1 MHPTLVVTNEVEKSF
16 WKVRTSRMAI
26 KRGNAKDSFEEQE
39 TFDVVWYQQQIRTLQ
54 GTIDMLQGELEGM
67 RQQQRAIYIKDLES
81 RLYEMQR
88 ELMTAHRRNK
98 KLTGTLQEAKEKLQ
112 ILKEKVEQLSAPPNN
127 YGVFLGGNE
136 DGSIDIDVSG
146 RKWRVNLDPGLKAED
161 LSVGQEVIVNSG
173 MNVVGIKPPER
184 HGEVV
189 KIKERVAD
197 ELAIISL
204 RTDEERVVRVA
215 ASLKDESLKTG
226 DNVLLNHTTSML
238 MEKLPKREVEDLLLE
253 EVPDIGYADIG
264 GLDTQIE
271 AIRDAIEMPYLYP
284 KEYEE
289 FNLSPPKGVLL
300 YGPPGC
306 GKTLIARAVASGIA
320 ERVRKQT
327 GRAEVRGYFIN
338 IKGPEL
344 LNKYVGETERKI
356 REIFQKARD
365 KSREGFPVIIFFDEM
380 DSLFRSRGMGISS
393 DMESTLVPQFLA
405 EIDGVE
411 NLRDVI
417 VIGASNRQ
425 DLLDPA
431 VLRPGRLDIKIKIDR
446 PNMEGAKDI
455 FAIYLTPDLPFAE
468 ETCQQFNGDTEAIS
482 KHFINEAANTM
493 YAMTDENRF
502 IEVTYARGER
512 ETLFFKDFV
521 SGAMIENIVSRAK
534 KAAIKRFIGSDGSE
548 KGMCLDD
555 LKAAIREEYQE
566 NEDLPNTT
574 NPDDWA
580 KISGRKGEKI
590 VNIRA
595 LINEPTQEKKQ
606 NVRVTRGGTFL

>member
-1 MHPTLVVTNEVEKSF
+1 
-16 WKVRTSRMAI
+16 MAI
-26 KRGNAKDSFEEQE
+26 KRGNSKDPFEEQE

-81 RLYEMQR
+81 RLYEIQR

-127 YGVFLGGNE
+127 YGVFLGANE

-173 MNVVGIKPPER
+173 MNVVGIKAPER

-189 KIKERVAD
+189 KIKERIAD

-215 ASLKDESLKTG
+215 ASLKDEALKTG

-365 KSREGFPVIIFFDEM
+365 KSKEGFPVIIFFDEM

-446 PNMEGAKDI
+446 PSMEGAKDI
-455 FAIYLTPDLPFAE
+455 FAIYLTPDLPFSE
-468 ETCQQFNGDTEAIS
+468 ETCQRFNGDTEAIS
-482 KHFINEAANTM
+482 KHFINEAASTM

-534 KAAIKRFIGSDGSE
+534 KAAIKRFIGSDGAE

-606 NVRVTRGGTFL
+606 SVRVTRGGTFL

>member
-1 MHPTLVVTNEVEKSF
+1 
-16 WKVRTSRMAI
+16 MAI
-26 KRGNAKDSFEEQE
+26 KRGNAKELFEEQE

-127 YGVFLGGNE
+127 YGVFLGANE
-136 DGSIDIDVSG
+136 DATIDIDVSG

-173 MNVVGIKPPER
+173 MNVVGIKASER
-184 HGEVV
+184 HGDVV
-189 KIKERVAD
+189 KIKERIED
-197 ELAIISL
+197 ELAIVSL
-204 RTDEERVVRVA
+204 RTDEERVVRIA

-284 KEYEE
+284 KEYAE

-327 GRAEVRGYFIN
+327 GQAEIRGYFIN

-356 REIFQKARD
+356 REVFQKARD
-365 KSREGFPVIIFFDEM
+365 KSKEGFPVIIFFDEM

-446 PNMEGAKDI
+446 PNLEGAKDI
-455 FAIYLTPDLPFAE
+455 FGIYLTPDLPFAE
-468 ETCQQFNGDTEAIS
+468 EIYQQFDGDTDAIA
-482 KHFINEAANTM
+482 KHFINEAATDM
-493 YAMTDENRF
+493 YATTDDNRF

-534 KAAIKRFIGSDGSE
+534 KTAIKRFIGSDGST
-548 KGMCLDD
+548 KGIRLED

-595 LINEPTQEKKQ
+595 LTNEPTQEKRQ

>member
-1 MHPTLVVTNEVEKSF
+1 
-16 WKVRTSRMAI
+16 MAI
-26 KRGNAKDSFEEQE
+26 KRGNSTDSFEEQQNC
-39 TFDVVWYQQQIRTLQ
+39 DAVWYQQQIRTLQ
-54 GTIDMLQGELEGM
+54 GTIDMLEGELESM
-67 RQQQRAIYIKDLES
+67 RQQQRAVYVKDLET

-98 KLTGTLQEAKEKLQ
+98 KLTSTLQEAKEKLE
-112 ILKEKVEQLSAPPNN
+112 ILKEKVAQLSAPPNN
-127 YGVFLGGNE
+127 YGVFLASNE
-136 DGSIDIDVSG
+136 DGTVDIDISG
-146 RKWRVNLDPGLKAED
+146 RKWRVNLDPALKDKD
-161 LSVGQEVIVNSG
+161 LAVGQEVIVNSG
-173 MNVVGIKPPER
+173 MNVVDIKTAEK
-184 HGEVV
+184 HGDVV
-189 KIKERVAD
+189 KIKERIAD
-197 ELAIISL
+197 ERAIVSL
-204 RTDEERVVRVA
+204 RTDEERVVRI
-215 ASLKDESLKTG
+215 SESLKEETLKAG
-226 DNVLLNHTTSML
+226 DHVLLNHMTSML

-253 EVPDIGYADIG
+253 EVPNIGYADIG

-271 AIRDAIEMPYLYP
+271 AIRDAIELPYLYP
-284 KEYEE
+284 NEYKE

-306 GKTLIARAVASGIA
+306 GKTLIARAVANSIA
-320 ERVRKQT
+320 ERVRKET
-327 GRAEVRGYFIN
+327 GRDDVRGYFIN

-356 REIFQKARD
+356 REVFQKARD
-365 KSREGFPVIIFFDEM
+365 KSSEGFPVIIFFDEM

-405 EIDGVE
+405 EIDGIE

-431 VLRPGRLDIKIKIDR
+431 VLRPGRLDVKIKIDR
-446 PNMEGAKDI
+446 PNLEGSKDI
-455 FAIYLTPDLPFAE
+455 FAIYLTPGLPFSE
-468 ETCQQFNGDTEAIS
+468 NVRQKFDGDTQAIA
-482 KHFINEAANTM
+482 KHFIEEAANEM
-493 YAMTDENRF
+493 YATTDENRF

-534 KAAIKRFIGSDGSE
+534 KAAIKRFIASDRID
-548 KGMCLDD
+548 KGMRLEDI
-555 LKAAIREEYQE
+555 KAAIREEYHE

-595 LINEPTQEKKQ
+595 LINEPIEEKTQ

>member
-1 MHPTLVVTNEVEKSF
+1 
-16 WKVRTSRMAI
+16 MAI
-26 KRGNAKDSFEEQE
+26 KRGNSKDSFEEQE
-39 TFDVVWYQQQIRTLQ
+39 TFDVVWYQQQMRTLQ
-54 GTIDMLQGELEGM
+54 GTIDMLQGELESM
-67 RQQQRAIYIKDLES
+67 RQQQRAVYVKDLES

-112 ILKEKVEQLSAPPNN
+112 ILKEKVDQLSAPPNN
-127 YGVFLGGNE
+127 YGVFLGTNE
-136 DGSIDIDVSG
+136 DGTVDVDISG
-146 RKWRVNLDPGLKAED
+146 RKWRVNLDPGLKEYD
-161 LSVGQEVIVNSG
+161 LSIGQEVIVNSG
-173 MNVVGIKPPER
+173 MNVVGIKAAER
-184 HGEVV
+184 HGDVV
-189 KIKERVAD
+189 KIKERIED
-197 ELAIISL
+197 DLAVISL

-320 ERVRKQT
+320 ERVRRQT
-327 GRAEVRGYFIN
+327 GRKEVRGYFIN

-446 PNMEGAKDI
+446 PNLDGARDI
-455 FAIYLTPDLPFAE
+455 FGIYLTPDLPFAE
-468 ETCQQFNGDTEAIS
+468 KVYQQFDGDTEAIS
-482 KHFINEAANTM
+482 QHFIDEAANEM
-493 YAMTDENRF
+493 YATTEENRF

-534 KAAIKRFIGSDGSE
+534 KTAIKRFIASDGVD
-548 KGMCLDD
+548 KGMQLDD
-555 LKAAIREEYQE
+555 LKAAIREEYHE

-595 LINEPTQEKKQ
+595 LINEPAQEKKQ

>member
-1 MHPTLVVTNEVEKSF
+1 
-16 WKVRTSRMAI
+16 MAI
-26 KRGNAKDSFEEQE
+26 KRGNSKDSFEAQE
-39 TFDVVWYQQQIRTLQ
+39 TFDVVWYERQIRTLQ
-54 GTIDMLQGELEGM
+54 GTIDMLQGELENM
-67 RQQQRAIYIKDLES
+67 QQQQRAVYVKDLES

-112 ILKEKVEQLSAPPNN
+112 ILKEKVAQLSAPPNN
-127 YGVFLGGNE
+127 YGVFLTANE
-136 DGSIDIDVSG
+136 DGTVDIDISG
-146 RKWRVNLDPGLKAED
+146 RKWRVNLDPAIKAQD
-161 LSVGQEVIVNSG
+161 LSVGQEVVVNSG
-173 MNVVGIKPPER
+173 MNVVGVKAAER
-184 HGEVV
+184 HGDVV
-189 KIKERVAD
+189 KIKERIED
-197 ELAIISL
+197 ELAVVSL
-204 RTDEERVVRVA
+204 RTDEERVVRIA
-215 ASLKDESLKTG
+215 ASLKEESLKTG

-238 MEKLPKREVEDLLLE
+238 MEKLPKREIEDLLLE

-284 KEYEE
+284 KEYKE

-306 GKTLIARAVASGIA
+306 GKTLIARAVANGIA

-327 GRAEVRGYFIN
+327 GRDEVRGYFIN

-365 KSREGFPVIIFFDEM
+365 KSKEGFPVIIFFDEM

-446 PNMEGAKDI
+446 PNMDGAKDI
-455 FAIYLTPDLPFAE
+455 FAIYLTPDLPFSKNLH
-468 ETCQQFNGDTEAIS
+468 QQFDGDTNAIAER
-482 KHFINEAANTM
+482 FINEAVNEM
-493 YAMTDENRF
+493 YATTDENRF

-534 KAAIKRFIGSDGSE
+534 KTAIKRFIGSDGTD
-548 KGMCLDD
+548 KGMRLED
-555 LKAAIREEYQE
+555 LTEAIREEYHE

-580 KISGRKGEKI
+580 KISGRKGDKI

-595 LINEPTQEKKQ
+595 LINEPVQENKQ
-606 NVRVTRGGTFL
+606 SVRVTRGGTFL

>member
-1 MHPTLVVTNEVEKSF
+1 
-16 WKVRTSRMAI
+16 MAI
-26 KRGNAKDSFEEQE
+26 KRGNSEDVFEEQK
-39 TFDVVWYQQQIRTLQ
+39 TLDVVWYQQQMRALQ
-54 GTIDMLQGELEGM
+54 GTIDMLEGELESM
-67 RQQQRAIYIKDLES
+67 RQQQRVVHVKELETQ
-81 RLYEMQR
+81 LYETQR
-88 ELMTAHRRNK
+88 ELMAAERRNK
-98 KLTGTLQEAKEKLQ
+98 RLTSTLQEAKEKLQ
-112 ILKEKVEQLSAPPNN
+112 ILKEKVAQLSAPPNN
-127 YGVFLGGNE
+127 YGVFLGANG
-136 DGSIDIDVSG
+136 DGTVDIDISG
-146 RKWRVNLDPGLKAED
+146 RKWRVNIDPALKGQTLA
-161 LSVGQEVIVNSG
+161 VGQEVIVNSG
-173 MNVVGIKPPER
+173 MNVVAIKGAER
-184 HGEVV
+184 HGDVV
-189 KIKERVAD
+189 KIKERIED
-197 ELAIISL
+197 ELAIVSL
-204 RTDEERVVRVA
+204 RTDEERVVRIA
-215 ASLKDESLKTG
+215 ESLKEEPLKTG

-253 EVPDIGYADIG
+253 EVPDIGYTDIG

-271 AIRDAIEMPYLYP
+271 AIRDAIELPYLYP

-306 GKTLIARAVASGIA
+306 GKTLIARAVASSIA
-320 ERVRKQT
+320 ERVRRES
-327 GRAEVRGYFIN
+327 GNDEVRGYFIN

-356 REIFQKARD
+356 REVFQKARD

-393 DMESTLVPQFLA
+393 DMESTLVPQFLS

-446 PNMEGAKDI
+446 PNQKGAKDI
-455 FAIYLTPDLPFAE
+455 FAIYLTPELPFAE
-468 ETCQQFNGDTEAIS
+468 KERQQFAGDTQAIAD
-482 KHFINEAANTM
+482 HFIHEAVCEM
-493 YAMTDENRF
+493 YAPTDENRF

-534 KAAIKRFIGSDGSE
+534 KSSDQT
-548 KGMCLDD
+548 L
-555 LKAAIREEYQE
+555 YQLRR
-566 NEDLPNTT
+566 N
-574 NPDDWA
+574 
-580 KISGRKGEKI
+580 R
-590 VNIRA
+590 
-595 LINEPTQEKKQ
+595 
-606 NVRVTRGGTFL
+606 

>member
-1 MHPTLVVTNEVEKSF
+1 
-16 WKVRTSRMAI
+16 MAI
-26 KRGNAKDSFEEQE
+26 KRGNSEESFEEQK
-39 TFDVVWYQQQIRTLQ
+39 TVDVVWYEQQMRALQ
-54 GTIDMLQGELEGM
+54 GTIDMLEKELESL
-67 RQQQRAIYIKDLES
+67 RQQQGTVHVKDLETQ
-81 RLYEMQR
+81 LYETQR
-88 ELMTAHRRNK
+88 ELMAAHRRNK
-98 KLTGTLQEAKEKLQ
+98 KLTSTLQEAKEKLQ
-112 ILKEKVEQLSAPPNN
+112 ILKEKVDQLSAPPNN
-127 YGVFLGGNE
+127 YGVFLGANK
-136 DGSIDIDVSG
+136 DGTVDIDISG
-146 RKWRVNLDPGLKAED
+146 RKWRVNMDPALKDKNFA
-161 LSVGQEVIVNSG
+161 VGQEVIVNSG
-173 MNVVGIKPPER
+173 MNVVDIKSAER
-184 HGEVV
+184 HGDVV
-189 KIKERVAD
+189 KIKERIED
-197 ELAIISL
+197 ELAIVSL
-204 RTDEERVVRVA
+204 RTDEERVVRIA
-215 ASLKDESLKTG
+215 ESLKEETLKTG
-226 DNVLLNHTTSML
+226 DHVLLNHTTSML

-253 EVPDIGYADIG
+253 EVPDIGYTDIG

-271 AIRDAIEMPYLYP
+271 AIRDAIELPYLYP
-284 KEYEE
+284 KEYQE

-306 GKTLIARAVASGIA
+306 GKTLIARAVASSIA
-320 ERVRKQT
+320 ERVRKET
-327 GRAEVRGYFIN
+327 GRDDVRGYFIN

-356 REIFQKARD
+356 REVFQKARD

-393 DMESTLVPQFLA
+393 DMESTLVPQFLS

-431 VLRPGRLDIKIKIDR
+431 VLRPGRLDVKIKIDR
-446 PNMEGAKDI
+446 PNLDGAKDI
-455 FAIYLTPDLPFAE
+455 FGIYLTPDLPFAE
-468 ETCQQFNGDTEAIS
+468 KVCQQFNGDTQAAVD
-482 KHFINEAANTM
+482 HFIDAAVNEM
-493 YAMTDENRF
+493 YATTDDNRF

-534 KAAIKRFIGSDGSE
+534 KTAIKRFIGSDGTD

-555 LKAAIREEYQE
+555 LKAAIREEYHE

-595 LINEPTQEKKQ
+595 LTNEPTREKKQ
-606 NVRVTRGGTFL
+606 DIRVTRGGTFL

>member
-1 MHPTLVVTNEVEKSF
+1 
-16 WKVRTSRMAI
+16 MAI
-26 KRGNAKDSFEEQE
+26 KRGNSEDVFEEQK
-39 TFDVVWYQQQIRTLQ
+39 TLDVVWYQQQMRALQ
-54 GTIDMLQGELEGM
+54 GTIDMLEGELESM
-67 RQQQRAIYIKDLES
+67 RQQQRVVHVKELETQ
-81 RLYEMQR
+81 LYETQR
-88 ELMTAHRRNK
+88 ELMAAERRNK
-98 KLTGTLQEAKEKLQ
+98 RLTSTLQEAKEKLQ
-112 ILKEKVEQLSAPPNN
+112 ILKEKVAQLSAPPNN
-127 YGVFLGGNE
+127 YGVFLGANE
-136 DGSIDIDVSG
+136 DGSVDIDISG
-146 RKWRVNLDPGLKAED
+146 RKWRVNIDPALKGQTLA
-161 LSVGQEVIVNSG
+161 VGQEVIVNSG
-173 MNVVGIKPPER
+173 MNVVAIKGAER
-184 HGEVV
+184 HGDVV
-189 KIKERVAD
+189 KIKERIED
-197 ELAIISL
+197 ELAIVSL
-204 RTDEERVVRVA
+204 RTDEERVVRIA
-215 ASLKDESLKTG
+215 ESLKEETLKTG

-253 EVPDIGYADIG
+253 EVPDIGYTDIG

-271 AIRDAIEMPYLYP
+271 AIRDAIELPYLYP

-306 GKTLIARAVASGIA
+306 GKTLIARAVASSIA
-320 ERVRKQT
+320 ERVRKES
-327 GRAEVRGYFIN
+327 GNDEVRGYFIN

-356 REIFQKARD
+356 REVFQKARD

-393 DMESTLVPQFLA
+393 DMESTLVPQFLS

-446 PNMEGAKDI
+446 PNQKGAKDI
-455 FAIYLTPDLPFAE
+455 FAIYLTPELPFAE
-468 ETCQQFNGDTEAIS
+468 KVRQQFEGDSQAIAD
-482 KHFINEAANTM
+482 HFIDEAVREM
-493 YAMTDENRF
+493 YATTDENRF

-534 KAAIKRFIGSDGSE
+534 KSAIKRFISSDGTD
-548 KGMCLDD
+548 KGMCLED
-555 LKAAIREEYQE
+555 LKAAIREEYHE

-595 LINEPTQEKKQ
+595 LINEPARDKKQ
-606 NVRVTRGGTFL
+606 DTRVTRGGTFL

>member
-1 MHPTLVVTNEVEKSF
+1 
-16 WKVRTSRMAI
+16 MAI
-26 KRGNAKDSFEEQE
+26 KRGNSEDAFEEQK
-39 TFDVVWYQQQIRTLQ
+39 TLDIVWYQQQMRALQ
-54 GTIDMLQGELEGM
+54 GTIDMLEGELESM
-67 RQQQRAIYIKDLES
+67 RQQQRVVHVKELETQ
-81 RLYEMQR
+81 LYETQR
-88 ELMTAHRRNK
+88 ELMAVERRNK
-98 KLTGTLQEAKEKLQ
+98 RLTGTLQEAKEKLQ
-112 ILKEKVEQLSAPPNN
+112 ILKEKVAQLSAPPNN
-127 YGVFLGGNE
+127 YGVFLGANE
-136 DGSIDIDVSG
+136 DDTVDIDISG
-146 RKWRVNLDPGLKAED
+146 RKWRVNMDPALKGKPLA
-161 LSVGQEVIVNSG
+161 VGQEVIVNSG
-173 MNVVGIKPPER
+173 MNVVAIKSAER
-184 HGEVV
+184 HGDVV
-189 KIKERVAD
+189 KIKERIED
-197 ELAIISL
+197 ELAIVSL
-204 RTDEERVVRVA
+204 RTDEERVVRIA
-215 ASLKDESLKTG
+215 ESLKEMPLKTG

-253 EVPDIGYADIG
+253 EVPDIGYTDIG

-271 AIRDAIEMPYLYP
+271 AIRDAIELPYLYP

-306 GKTLIARAVASGIA
+306 GKTLIARAVASSIA
-320 ERVRKQT
+320 ERVRKES
-327 GRAEVRGYFIN
+327 GNDEVRGYFIN

-356 REIFQKARD
+356 REVFQKARD

-393 DMESTLVPQFLA
+393 DMESTLVPQFLS

-446 PNMEGAKDI
+446 PNQDGAKDI
-455 FAIYLTPDLPFAE
+455 FAIYLTPELPFAKKS
-468 ETCQQFNGDTEAIS
+468 CQQFAGDTQAVAD
-482 KHFINEAANTM
+482 HFIDEAVREM
-493 YAMTDENRF
+493 YATTDDNRF

-534 KAAIKRFIGSDGSE
+534 KAAIKRFIGSDGTD
-548 KGMCLDD
+548 KGMCLED
-555 LKAAIREEYQE
+555 LKAAIREEYHE

-595 LINEPTQEKKQ
+595 LINEPARDKKQ
-606 NVRVTRGGTFL
+606 DTRVTRGGTFL

>member
-1 MHPTLVVTNEVEKSF
+1 
-16 WKVRTSRMAI
+16 MAI
-26 KRGNAKDSFEEQE
+26 KRGNSEDTFEEQK
-39 TFDVVWYQQQIRTLQ
+39 TLDVVWYQQQMRALQ
-54 GTIDMLQGELEGM
+54 GTIDMLESELESM
-67 RQQQRAIYIKDLES
+67 RRQQRVVHVKELETQ
-81 RLYEMQR
+81 LYETQR
-88 ELMTAHRRNK
+88 ELMAAERRNK
-98 KLTGTLQEAKEKLQ
+98 RLTGTLQEAKEKLQ
-112 ILKEKVEQLSAPPNN
+112 ILKEKVAQLTAPPNN
-127 YGVFLGGNE
+127 YGVFLGTNE
-136 DGSIDIDVSG
+136 DGTVDIDISG
-146 RKWRVNLDPGLKAED
+146 RKWRVNIDPALKGKPFA
-161 LSVGQEVIVNSG
+161 VGQEVIVNSG
-173 MNVVGIKPPER
+173 MNVIDIKGAER
-184 HGEVV
+184 HGDVV
-189 KIKERVAD
+189 KIKERVED
-197 ELAIISL
+197 ELAIVSL
-204 RTDEERVVRVA
+204 RTDEERVVRIA
-215 ASLKDESLKTG
+215 ESLKAEPLKTG
-226 DNVLLNHTTSML
+226 DHVLLNHTTSML

-253 EVPDIGYADIG
+253 EVPNIGYTDIG

-271 AIRDAIEMPYLYP
+271 AIRDAIELPYLYP

-306 GKTLIARAVASGIA
+306 GKTLIARAVASSIA
-320 ERVRKQT
+320 ERVRKES
-327 GRAEVRGYFIN
+327 GNDEIRGYFIN

-356 REIFQKARD
+356 REVFQKARD

-393 DMESTLVPQFLA
+393 DMESTLVPQFLS

-446 PNMEGAKDI
+446 PNLDGAKDI

-468 ETCQQFNGDTEAIS
+468 KVCQEFDRDTQAVAT
-482 KHFINEAANTM
+482 HFIDEAVREM
-493 YAMTDENRF
+493 YATTDENRF

-534 KAAIKRFIGSDGSE
+534 KAAIKRFIGSEGTE

-555 LKAAIREEYQE
+555 LKAAIREEYHE

-595 LINEPTQEKKQ
+595 LINEPTREKKQ
-606 NVRVTRGGTFL
+606 DVRVTRGGTFL

>member
-1 MHPTLVVTNEVEKSF
+1 
-16 WKVRTSRMAI
+16 MAI
-26 KRGNAKDSFEEQE
+26 KRGNSKDSFEEQE
-39 TFDVVWYQQQIRTLQ
+39 SCDAVWYQQQIRTLQ
-54 GTIDMLQGELEGM
+54 GTIDLLEGELAGM
-67 RQQQRAIYIKDLES
+67 RQQQRAVYVKDLET

-98 KLTGTLQEAKEKLQ
+98 KLTSTLQEAKEKLE
-112 ILKEKVEQLSAPPNN
+112 ILKEKVAQLSAPPNN
-127 YGVFLGGNE
+127 YGVFLASNE
-136 DGSIDIDVSG
+136 DGTVDIDISG
-146 RKWRVNLDPGLKAED
+146 RKWRVNLDPSLRDND
-161 LSVGQEVIVNSG
+161 LAVGQEVIVNSG
-173 MNVVGIKPPER
+173 MNVVDIKIAEK
-184 HGEVV
+184 HGDVV
-189 KIKERVAD
+189 KIKERIAD
-197 ELAIISL
+197 ERAIVSL
-204 RTDEERVVRVA
+204 RTDEERVVRIA
-215 ASLKDESLKTG
+215 ESLKEETLKTG
-226 DNVLLNHTTSML
+226 DHVLLNHTTSML

-253 EVPDIGYADIG
+253 EVPDIGYTDIG

-271 AIRDAIEMPYLYP
+271 AIRDAIELPYLYP
-284 KEYEE
+284 KEYKE

-306 GKTLIARAVASGIA
+306 GKTLIARAVASSIA
-320 ERVRKQT
+320 ERVRKET
-327 GRAEVRGYFIN
+327 GRDEIRGFFIN

-356 REIFQKARD
+356 REVFQKARD
-365 KSREGFPVIIFFDEM
+365 KSKEGFPVIIFFDEM

-393 DMESTLVPQFLA
+393 DMESTLVPQFLS

-431 VLRPGRLDIKIKIDR
+431 VLRPGRLDVKIKIDR
-446 PNMEGAKDI
+446 PNLEGAKDI
-455 FAIYLTPDLPFAE
+455 FGIYLTPELPFSE
-468 ETCQQFNGDTEAIS
+468 ETCQQFDGDTQAIAN
-482 KHFINEAANTM
+482 HFIAEAADEM
-493 YAMTDENRF
+493 YATTDENRF

-534 KAAIKRFIGSDGSE
+534 KTAIKRFIGSDGLD
-548 KGMCLDD
+548 KGMRLED
-555 LKAAIREEYQE
+555 LKVAIREEYHE

-595 LINEPTQEKKQ
+595 LINEPTQEKTQ

>member
-1 MHPTLVVTNEVEKSF
+1 
-16 WKVRTSRMAI
+16 MAI
-26 KRGNAKDSFEEQE
+26 KRGNSEESFEEQK
-39 TFDVVWYQQQIRTLQ
+39 TVDVVWYEQQMRALQ
-54 GTIDMLQGELEGM
+54 GTIDMLEGELESL
-67 RQQQRAIYIKDLES
+67 RQQQGTVYVKDLETQ
-81 RLYEMQR
+81 LYETQR
-88 ELMTAHRRNK
+88 ELMAAHRRNK
-98 KLTGTLQEAKEKLQ
+98 RLTSTLQEAKEKLQ
-112 ILKEKVEQLSAPPNN
+112 ILKEKVDQLSAPPNN
-127 YGVFLGGNE
+127 YGVFLGANK
-136 DGSIDIDVSG
+136 DGTVDIDISG
-146 RKWRVNLDPGLKAED
+146 RKWRVNIDPALKDQSLA
-161 LSVGQEVIVNSG
+161 VGQEVIVNSG
-173 MNVVGIKPPER
+173 MNVVDIKSAER
-184 HGEVV
+184 HGDVV
-189 KIKERVAD
+189 KIKERIED
-197 ELAIISL
+197 ELAIVNL
-204 RTDEERVVRVA
+204 RTDEERVVRIA
-215 ASLKDESLKTG
+215 ESLKEETLKTG
-226 DNVLLNHTTSML
+226 DHVLLNHTTSML

-253 EVPDIGYADIG
+253 EVPNIGYTDIG

-271 AIRDAIEMPYLYP
+271 AIRDAIELPYLYP
-284 KEYEE
+284 KEYQE
-289 FNLSPPKGVLL
+289 FNLAPPKGVLL

-306 GKTLIARAVASGIA
+306 GKTLIARAVASSIA
-320 ERVRKQT
+320 ERVRKES
-327 GRAEVRGYFIN
+327 GRDDVRGYFIN

-356 REIFQKARD
+356 REVFQKARD

-380 DSLFRSRGMGISS
+380 DSLFRSRGIGISS
-393 DMESTLVPQFLA
+393 DMESTLVPQFLS

-431 VLRPGRLDIKIKIDR
+431 VLRPGRLDVKIKIDR
-446 PNMEGAKDI
+446 PNLDGAKDI

-468 ETCQQFNGDTEAIS
+468 NVRQQFNGDTQAAVD
-482 KHFINEAANTM
+482 HFIDAAVNEM
-493 YAMTDENRF
+493 YATTDENRF

-534 KAAIKRFIGSDGSE
+534 KTAIKRFIGSDGTD

-555 LKAAIREEYQE
+555 LKAAIREEYHE

-595 LINEPTQEKKQ
+595 LTNEPAREKKQ
-606 NVRVTRGGTFL
+606 DIRVTRGGTFL

>member
-1 MHPTLVVTNEVEKSF
+1 
-16 WKVRTSRMAI
+16 MAI
-26 KRGNAKDSFEEQE
+26 KRENSENSFEEQK
-39 TFDVVWYQQQIRTLQ
+39 TLDVVWYQQQMRALQ
-54 GTIDMLQGELEGM
+54 GTIDMLEGELESM
-67 RQQQRAIYIKDLES
+67 RQQQRVIHVKELETQ
-81 RLYEMQR
+81 LYETQR
-88 ELMTAHRRNK
+88 ELIAVERRNK
-98 KLTGTLQEAKEKLQ
+98 RLTSTLQEAKEKLQ
-112 ILKEKVEQLSAPPNN
+112 ILKEKVAQLSAPPNN

-136 DGSIDIDVSG
+136 DGTVDIDISG
-146 RKWRVNLDPGLKAED
+146 RKWRVNIDPALKDQTLA
-161 LSVGQEVIVNSG
+161 VGQEVIVNSG
-173 MNVVGIKPPER
+173 MNVVAIKSAER
-184 HGEVV
+184 HGDVV
-189 KIKERVAD
+189 KIKERIED
-197 ELAIISL
+197 ELAIVSL
-204 RTDEERVVRVA
+204 RTDEERVVRIA
-215 ASLKDESLKTG
+215 ESLKEETLKTG

-238 MEKLPKREVEDLLLE
+238 MEKLPKQEIEDLLLE
-253 EVPDIGYADIG
+253 EVPNIGYADIG

-271 AIRDAIEMPYLYP
+271 AIRDAIELPYLYP

-306 GKTLIARAVASGIA
+306 GKTLIARAVASSIA
-320 ERVRKQT
+320 ERVRKES
-327 GRAEVRGYFIN
+327 GNDDVRGYFIN

-356 REIFQKARD
+356 REVFQKARD

-380 DSLFRSRGMGISS
+380 DSLFRSRGIGISS
-393 DMESTLVPQFLA
+393 DMESTLVPQFLS

-446 PNMEGAKDI
+446 PNQEGAKDI
-455 FAIYLTPDLPFAE
+455 FAIYLTPELPFSKN
-468 ETCQQFNGDTEAIS
+468 TCQQFGGDTQAIAD
-482 KHFINEAANTM
+482 HFIDEAVREM
-493 YAMTDENRF
+493 YATTDENRF

-534 KAAIKRFIGSDGSE
+534 KSAIKRFIGSDGTD
-548 KGMCLDD
+548 KGMCLED
-555 LKAAIREEYQE
+555 LKAAIREEYHE

-595 LINEPTQEKKQ
+595 LINEQAREKKQ
-606 NVRVTRGGTFL
+606 DVRVTRGGTFL

>member
-1 MHPTLVVTNEVEKSF
+1 
-16 WKVRTSRMAI
+16 MAI
-26 KRGNAKDSFEEQE
+26 KRGNSKDAFEEQE
-39 TFDVVWYQQQIRTLQ
+39 TFDVVWYQQQMRTLQ
-54 GTIDMLQGELEGM
+54 GTIDMLQGELESM
-67 RQQQRAIYIKDLES
+67 RQQQRAVYVKDLES

-112 ILKEKVEQLSAPPNN
+112 ILKEKVAQLSAPPNN
-127 YGVFLGGNE
+127 YGVFLGANE
-136 DGSIDIDVSG
+136 DGTIDIDVSG
-146 RKWRVNLDPGLKAED
+146 RKWRVNLDPGLKQQD
-161 LSVGQEVIVNSG
+161 LSIGQEVIVNSG
-173 MNVVGIKPPER
+173 MNVVGIKAAER
-184 HGEVV
+184 HGDVV
-189 KIKERVAD
+189 KIKERIED
-197 ELAIISL
+197 ELAIVSL

-215 ASLKDESLKTG
+215 ASLKEESLKAG
-226 DNVLLNHTTSML
+226 DNVLLNHATSML

-253 EVPDIGYADIG
+253 EVPDIGYTDIG

-284 KEYEE
+284 KEYQE

-306 GKTLIARAVASGIA
+306 GKTLIARAVASSIA
-320 ERVRKQT
+320 ERVRRQT
-327 GRAEVRGYFIN
+327 GREEVRGYFIN

-431 VLRPGRLDIKIKIDR
+431 VLRPGRLDIKIKIER
-446 PNMEGAKDI
+446 PHLEGAKDI
-455 FAIYLTPDLPFAE
+455 FGIYLTPDLPFAE
-468 ETCQQFNGDTEAIS
+468 NVYQQFDGDTEAIA
-482 KHFINEAANTM
+482 KHFIDEAANDM
-493 YAMTDENRF
+493 YATTDENRF

-534 KAAIKRFIGSDGSE
+534 KTAIKRFISSDGVD
-548 KGMCLDD
+548 KGMQLGD
-555 LKAAIREEYQE
+555 LKAAIREEYHE

-595 LINEPTQEKKQ
+595 LINEPAQEKKQ

>member
-1 MHPTLVVTNEVEKSF
+1 
-16 WKVRTSRMAI
+16 MAI
-26 KRGNAKDSFEEQE
+26 KRGNSKDAFEEQE
-39 TFDVVWYQQQIRTLQ
+39 TFDVVWYQQQMRTLQ
-54 GTIDMLQGELEGM
+54 GTIDMLQGELESM
-67 RQQQRAIYIKDLES
+67 RQQQRAVYVKDLES

-112 ILKEKVEQLSAPPNN
+112 ILKEKVAQLSAPPNN
-127 YGVFLGGNE
+127 YGVFLGANE
-136 DGSIDIDVSG
+136 DGTIDIDISG
-146 RKWRVNLDPGLKAED
+146 RKWRVNLDPGLKEQA
-161 LSVGQEVIVNSG
+161 LSIGQEVIVNSG
-173 MNVVGIKPPER
+173 MNVVGIKAAER
-184 HGEVV
+184 HGDVV
-189 KIKERVAD
+189 KIKERIED
-197 ELAIISL
+197 ELAIVSL

-215 ASLKDESLKTG
+215 ASLKEESLKAG
-226 DNVLLNHTTSML
+226 DNVLLNHATSML

-253 EVPDIGYADIG
+253 EVPDIGYTDIG

-284 KEYEE
+284 KEYQE

-306 GKTLIARAVASGIA
+306 GKTLIARAVASSIA
-320 ERVRKQT
+320 ERVRRQT
-327 GRAEVRGYFIN
+327 GREEVRGYFIN

-446 PNMEGAKDI
+446 PHLKGAKDI
-455 FAIYLTPDLPFAE
+455 FGIYLTPDLPFAE
-468 ETCQQFNGDTEAIS
+468 NVYQQFDGDTEAIA
-482 KHFINEAANTM
+482 KHFIDEAANDM
-493 YAMTDENRF
+493 YATTDENRF

-534 KAAIKRFIGSDGSE
+534 KTAIKRFISSDGVD
-548 KGMCLDD
+548 KGMQLEDI
-555 LKAAIREEYQE
+555 KAAIREEYHE

-595 LINEPTQEKKQ
+595 LINEPAQEKKQ

>member
-1 MHPTLVVTNEVEKSF
+1 M
-16 WKVRTSRMAI
+16 RA
-26 KRGNAKDSFEEQE
+26 
-39 TFDVVWYQQQIRTLQ
+39 LQ
-54 GTIDMLQGELEGM
+54 GTIDMLEGELESM
-67 RQQQRAIYIKDLES
+67 RQQQRVVHVKELETQ
-81 RLYEMQR
+81 LYETQR
-88 ELMTAHRRNK
+88 ELMAAERRNK
-98 KLTGTLQEAKEKLQ
+98 RLTNTLQEAKEKLQ
-112 ILKEKVEQLSAPPNN
+112 ILKEKVVQLSAPPNN
-127 YGVFLGGNE
+127 YGVFLGANE
-136 DGSIDIDVSG
+136 DGTVDIDISG
-146 RKWRVNLDPGLKAED
+146 RKWRVNIDPALKDKTLA
-161 LSVGQEVIVNSG
+161 VGQEVIVNSG
-173 MNVVGIKPPER
+173 MNVVALKSAER
-184 HGEVV
+184 HGDVV
-189 KIKERVAD
+189 KIKERIED
-197 ELAIISL
+197 ELAIVSL
-204 RTDEERVVRVA
+204 RTDEERVVRIA
-215 ASLKDESLKTG
+215 ESLKEETLKTG

-271 AIRDAIEMPYLYP
+271 AIRDAIELPYLYP

-306 GKTLIARAVASGIA
+306 GKTLIARAVASSIA
-320 ERVRKQT
+320 ERVRKES
-327 GRAEVRGYFIN
+327 GNDEVRGYFIN

-356 REIFQKARD
+356 REVFQKARD
-365 KSREGFPVIIFFDEM
+365 KSKEGFPVIIFFDEM

-393 DMESTLVPQFLA
+393 DMESTLVPQFLS

-431 VLRPGRLDIKIKIDR
+431 VLRPGRLDVKIKIDR
-446 PNMEGAKDI
+446 PNLDGAKDI
-455 FAIYLTPDLPFAE
+455 FAIYLTPELPFAE
-468 ETCQQFNGDTEAIS
+468 EVYQQFEGDTKAAVD
-482 KHFINEAANTM
+482 HFIDEAVREM
-493 YAMTDENRF
+493 YATTDENRF

-534 KAAIKRFIGSDGSE
+534 KTAIKRFIGSDGTD

-555 LKAAIREEYQE
+555 LKAAIREEYHE

-595 LINEPTQEKKQ
+595 LINEPTREKKQ
-606 NVRVTRGGTFL
+606 DVRVTRGGTFL

>member
-1 MHPTLVVTNEVEKSF
+1 
-16 WKVRTSRMAI
+16 MAI
-26 KRGNAKDSFEEQE
+26 KRGNSEDAFEEQK
-39 TFDVVWYQQQIRTLQ
+39 TLDVVWYQQQMRALQ
-54 GTIDMLQGELEGM
+54 GTIDMLETELESM
-67 RQQQRAIYIKDLES
+67 RQQQQRGVHDKELETQ
-81 RLYEMQR
+81 LYETQR
-88 ELMTAHRRNK
+88 ELMAAERRNK
-98 KLTGTLQEAKEKLQ
+98 RLTNTLQEAKEKLQ
-112 ILKEKVEQLSAPPNN
+112 ILKEKVAQLSAPPNN
-127 YGVFLGGNE
+127 YGVFLGANE
-136 DGSIDIDVSG
+136 DGTVDIDISG
-146 RKWRVNLDPGLKAED
+146 RKWRVNIDPALKDKTLA
-161 LSVGQEVIVNSG
+161 VGQEVIVNSG
-173 MNVVGIKPPER
+173 MNVVAIKSAER
-184 HGEVV
+184 HGDVV
-189 KIKERVAD
+189 KIKERIED

-204 RTDEERVVRVA
+204 RTDEERVVRIA
-215 ASLKDESLKTG
+215 ESLKEETLKTG

-253 EVPDIGYADIG
+253 EVPDIGYTDIG

-271 AIRDAIEMPYLYP
+271 AIRDAIELPYLYP

-306 GKTLIARAVASGIA
+306 GKTLIARAVASSIA
-320 ERVRKQT
+320 ERVRKES
-327 GRAEVRGYFIN
+327 GNDEVRGYFIN

-356 REIFQKARD
+356 REVFQKARD

-393 DMESTLVPQFLA
+393 DMESTLVPQFLS

-431 VLRPGRLDIKIKIDR
+431 VLRPGRLDVKIKIDR
-446 PNMEGAKDI
+446 PNLDGAKDI
-455 FAIYLTPDLPFAE
+455 FAIYLTPELPFAE
-468 ETCQQFNGDTEAIS
+468 EVYQQFEGDTKAAAE
-482 KHFINEAANTM
+482 HFIDEAVREM
-493 YAMTDENRF
+493 YATTDENRF

-534 KAAIKRFIGSDGSE
+534 KSAIKRFIGSEGAN

-555 LKAAIREEYQE
+555 LKAAIREEYHE

-595 LINEPTQEKKQ
+595 LINEPTREKKQ
-606 NVRVTRGGTFL
+606 EVRVTRGGTFL

>member
-1 MHPTLVVTNEVEKSF
+1 
-16 WKVRTSRMAI
+16 MAI
-26 KRGNAKDSFEEQE
+26 KRGNSEESFEEQK
-39 TFDVVWYQQQIRTLQ
+39 TIDVVWYEQQMRALQ
-54 GTIDMLQGELEGM
+54 GTIDMLEGELESL
-67 RQQQRAIYIKDLES
+67 RQQQGTVHVKDLETQ
-81 RLYEMQR
+81 LYETQR
-88 ELMTAHRRNK
+88 ELMAAHRRNK
-98 KLTGTLQEAKEKLQ
+98 RLTSTLQEAKEKLQ
-112 ILKEKVEQLSAPPNN
+112 ILKEKVDQLSAPPNN
-127 YGVFLGGNE
+127 YGVFLGANK
-136 DGSIDIDVSG
+136 DGTVDIDISG
-146 RKWRVNLDPGLKAED
+146 RKWRVNMDPALKDKNFA
-161 LSVGQEVIVNSG
+161 VGQEVIVNSG
-173 MNVVGIKPPER
+173 MNVVDIKSAER
-184 HGEVV
+184 HGDVV
-189 KIKERVAD
+189 KIKERVED
-197 ELAIISL
+197 ELAIVSL
-204 RTDEERVVRVA
+204 RTDEERVVRIA
-215 ASLKDESLKTG
+215 ESLKEEPLKTG
-226 DNVLLNHTTSML
+226 DHVLLNHTTSML

-253 EVPDIGYADIG
+253 EVPDIGYTDIG

-271 AIRDAIEMPYLYP
+271 AIRDAIELPYLYP
-284 KEYEE
+284 KEYQE

-306 GKTLIARAVASGIA
+306 GKTLIARAVASSIA
-320 ERVRKQT
+320 ERVRKES
-327 GRAEVRGYFIN
+327 GREDVRGYFIN

-356 REIFQKARD
+356 REVFQKARD
-365 KSREGFPVIIFFDEM
+365 KSKEGFPVIIFFDEM

-393 DMESTLVPQFLA
+393 DMESTLVPQFLS

-431 VLRPGRLDIKIKIDR
+431 VLRPGRLDVKIKIDR
-446 PNMEGAKDI
+446 PNLDGAKDI
-455 FAIYLTPDLPFAE
+455 FAIYLTPDLPFAAKV
-468 ETCQQFNGDTEAIS
+468 CQQFNGDTQAAAD
-482 KHFINEAANTM
+482 HFIDAAVNEM
-493 YAMTDENRF
+493 YAATDENRF

-534 KAAIKRFIGSDGSE
+534 KAAIKRFIGSDGTD

-555 LKAAIREEYQE
+555 LKAAIREEYHE

-595 LINEPTQEKKQ
+595 LTNEPTREKKQ
-606 NVRVTRGGTFL
+606 DTRVTRGGTFL

>member
-1 MHPTLVVTNEVEKSF
+1 
-16 WKVRTSRMAI
+16 MAI
-26 KRGNAKDSFEEQE
+26 KRGNSTDSFEEQQNC
-39 TFDVVWYQQQIRTLQ
+39 DAVLYQQQIRTLQ
-54 GTIDMLQGELEGM
+54 GTIDMLEGELESM
-67 RQQQRAIYIKDLES
+67 RQQQRAVYVKDLET

-98 KLTGTLQEAKEKLQ
+98 KLTSTLQEAKEKLE
-112 ILKEKVEQLSAPPNN
+112 ILKEKVAQLSAPPNN
-127 YGVFLGGNE
+127 YGVFLASNE
-136 DGSIDIDVSG
+136 DGTVDIDISG
-146 RKWRVNLDPGLKAED
+146 RKWRVNLDPALKDKD
-161 LSVGQEVIVNSG
+161 LAVGQEVIVNSG
-173 MNVVGIKPPER
+173 MNVVDIKTAEK
-184 HGEVV
+184 HGDVV
-189 KIKERVAD
+189 KIKERIAD
-197 ELAIISL
+197 ERAIVSL
-204 RTDEERVVRVA
+204 RTDEERVVRI
-215 ASLKDESLKTG
+215 SESLKEETLKAG
-226 DNVLLNHTTSML
+226 DHVLLNHMTSML

-253 EVPDIGYADIG
+253 EVPNIGYADIG

-271 AIRDAIEMPYLYP
+271 AIRDAIELPYLYP
-284 KEYEE
+284 NEYKE

-306 GKTLIARAVASGIA
+306 GKTLIARAVANSIA
-320 ERVRKQT
+320 ERVRKET
-327 GRAEVRGYFIN
+327 GRDDVRGYFIN

-356 REIFQKARD
+356 REVFQKARD
-365 KSREGFPVIIFFDEM
+365 KSSEGFPVIIFFDEM

-405 EIDGVE
+405 EIDGIE

-431 VLRPGRLDIKIKIDR
+431 VLRPGRLDVKIKIDR
-446 PNMEGAKDI
+446 PNLEGSKDI
-455 FAIYLTPDLPFAE
+455 FAIYLTPGLPFSE
-468 ETCQQFNGDTEAIS
+468 NVRQKFDGDTQAIA
-482 KHFINEAANTM
+482 KHFIEEAANEM
-493 YAMTDENRF
+493 YATTDENRF

-534 KAAIKRFIGSDGSE
+534 KAAIKRFIASDRID
-548 KGMCLDD
+548 KGMRLEDI
-555 LKAAIREEYQE
+555 KAAIREEYHE

-595 LINEPTQEKKQ
+595 LINEPTEEKTQ

>member
-1 MHPTLVVTNEVEKSF
+1 
-16 WKVRTSRMAI
+16 MAI
-26 KRGNAKDSFEEQE
+26 KRGNSTDSFEEQKNG
-39 TFDVVWYQQQIRTLQ
+39 DAVWYQQQIRTLQ
-54 GTIDMLQGELEGM
+54 GTIDMLEDELASM
-67 RQQQRAIYIKDLES
+67 RQQQRAVYVKDLET

-98 KLTGTLQEAKEKLQ
+98 KLTSTLQEAKEKLE
-112 ILKEKVEQLSAPPNN
+112 ILKEKVAQLSAPPNN
-127 YGVFLGGNE
+127 YGVFLASNE
-136 DGSIDIDVSG
+136 DGTVDIDISG
-146 RKWRVNLDPGLKAED
+146 RKWRVNLDPSLRDKD
-161 LSVGQEVIVNSG
+161 LAVGQEVIVNSG
-173 MNVVGIKPPER
+173 MNVVNIKTAEK
-184 HGEVV
+184 HGDVV
-189 KIKERVAD
+189 KIKERIAT
-197 ELAIISL
+197 ERAIVSL
-204 RTDEERVVRVA
+204 RTDEERVVRIA
-215 ASLKDESLKTG
+215 ESLKEEPLKAG
-226 DNVLLNHTTSML
+226 DHVLLNHTTSML

-271 AIRDAIEMPYLYP
+271 AIRDAIELPYLYP
-284 KEYEE
+284 KEYKE

-306 GKTLIARAVASGIA
+306 GKTLIARAVASSIA
-320 ERVRKQT
+320 ERVRKET
-327 GRAEVRGYFIN
+327 GRDEVRGYFIN

-356 REIFQKARD
+356 REVFQKARD

-393 DMESTLVPQFLA
+393 DMESTLVPQFLS

-431 VLRPGRLDIKIKIDR
+431 VLRPGRLDVKIKIDR
-446 PNMEGAKDI
+446 PNLDGAKDI
-455 FAIYLTPDLPFAE
+455 FSIYLTPHIPFSE
-468 ETCQQFNGDTEAIS
+468 ETCQQFDGDTEAAA
-482 KHFINEAANTM
+482 KHLINEAANDM
-493 YAMTDENRF
+493 YATTDENRF

-534 KAAIKRFIGSDGSE
+534 KTAIKRFIGSDGID
-548 KGMCLDD
+548 KGIRLED
-555 LKAAIREEYQE
+555 LRAAIREEYHE

-595 LINEPTQEKKQ
+595 LINEPIQEKKQ

>member
-1 MHPTLVVTNEVEKSF
+1 
-16 WKVRTSRMAI
+16 MAI
-26 KRGNAKDSFEEQE
+26 KRGNSEDAFEEQK
-39 TFDVVWYQQQIRTLQ
+39 TLDVVWYQQQMRALQ
-54 GTIDMLQGELEGM
+54 GTIDMLEGELESM
-67 RQQQRAIYIKDLES
+67 RQQQRVVHVKELETQ
-81 RLYEMQR
+81 LYETQR
-88 ELMTAHRRNK
+88 ELMAAERRNK
-98 KLTGTLQEAKEKLQ
+98 RLTSTLQEAKEKLQ
-112 ILKEKVEQLSAPPNN
+112 ILKEKVAQLSAPPNN
-127 YGVFLGGNE
+127 YGVFLGANE
-136 DGSIDIDVSG
+136 DGTVDIDISG
-146 RKWRVNLDPGLKAED
+146 RKWRVNMDPALKGQPLA
-161 LSVGQEVIVNSG
+161 VGQEVIVNSG
-173 MNVVGIKPPER
+173 MNVVALKSPER
-184 HGEVV
+184 HGDVV
-189 KIKERVAD
+189 KIKERIED
-197 ELAIISL
+197 ELAIVSL
-204 RTDEERVVRVA
+204 RTDEERVVRIA
-215 ASLKDESLKTG
+215 ESLKEKPLKTG

-253 EVPDIGYADIG
+253 EVPDIGYTDIG

-271 AIRDAIEMPYLYP
+271 AIRDAIELPYLYP

-306 GKTLIARAVASGIA
+306 GKTLIARAVASSIA
-320 ERVRKQT
+320 ERVRKET
-327 GRAEVRGYFIN
+327 GNDEVRGYFIN

-356 REIFQKARD
+356 REVFQKARD

-393 DMESTLVPQFLA
+393 DMESTLVPQFLS

-431 VLRPGRLDIKIKIDR
+431 VLRPGRLDIKIKIER
-446 PNMEGAKDI
+446 PNEDGAKDI
-455 FAIYLTPDLPFAE
+455 FAIYLTPELPFTE
-468 ETCQQFNGDTEAIS
+468 NSCQQFAGDTQAVAD
-482 KHFINEAANTM
+482 HFIDEAVREM
-493 YAMTDENRF
+493 YATTDENRF

-534 KAAIKRFIGSDGSE
+534 KAAIKRFIGSDGTD
-548 KGMCLDD
+548 KGLCLED
-555 LKAAIREEYQE
+555 LKAAIREEYHE

-595 LINEPTQEKKQ
+595 LINEPARDKKQ
-606 NVRVTRGGTFL
+606 DTRVTRGGTFL

>member
-1 MHPTLVVTNEVEKSF
+1 
-16 WKVRTSRMAI
+16 MAI
-26 KRGNAKDSFEEQE
+26 KRGNSEESFEEQK
-39 TFDVVWYQQQIRTLQ
+39 TVDVVWYEQQMRALQ
-54 GTIDMLQGELEGM
+54 GTIDMLEGELESL
-67 RQQQRAIYIKDLES
+67 RQQQGTVHVKDLETQ
-81 RLYEMQR
+81 LYETQR
-88 ELMTAHRRNK
+88 ELMAAHRRNK
-98 KLTGTLQEAKEKLQ
+98 RLTSTLQEAKEKLQ
-112 ILKEKVEQLSAPPNN
+112 ILKEKVDQLSAPPNN
-127 YGVFLGGNE
+127 YGVFLGANK
-136 DGSIDIDVSG
+136 DGTVDIDISG
-146 RKWRVNLDPGLKAED
+146 RKWRVNMDPELKDKSLA
-161 LSVGQEVIVNSG
+161 VGQEVIVNSG
-173 MNVVGIKPPER
+173 MNVVDIKSAER
-184 HGEVV
+184 HGDVV
-189 KIKERVAD
+189 KIKERIED
-197 ELAIISL
+197 ELAIVSL
-204 RTDEERVVRVA
+204 RTDEERVVRIA
-215 ASLKDESLKTG
+215 ESLKEETLKTG
-226 DNVLLNHTTSML
+226 DHVLLNHTTSML

-253 EVPDIGYADIG
+253 EVPDIGYTDIG

-271 AIRDAIEMPYLYP
+271 AIRDAIELPYLYP
-284 KEYEE
+284 KEYQE

-306 GKTLIARAVASGIA
+306 GKTLIARAVASSIA
-320 ERVRKQT
+320 ERVRRES
-327 GRAEVRGYFIN
+327 GREDVRGYFIN

-356 REIFQKARD
+356 REVFQKARD

-393 DMESTLVPQFLA
+393 DMESTLVPQFLS

-431 VLRPGRLDIKIKIDR
+431 VLRPGRLDVKIKIDR
-446 PNMEGAKDI
+446 PNLDGAKDI

-468 ETCQQFNGDTEAIS
+468 KVRQQFNGDTQAAAD
-482 KHFINEAANTM
+482 HFIDAAVNEM
-493 YAMTDENRF
+493 YATTDENRF

-534 KAAIKRFIGSDGSE
+534 KAAIKRFIGSDGTD

-555 LKAAIREEYQE
+555 LKAAIREEYHE

-595 LINEPTQEKKQ
+595 LTNEPTREKKQ
-606 NVRVTRGGTFL
+606 DIRVTRGGTFL

>member
-1 MHPTLVVTNEVEKSF
+1 
-16 WKVRTSRMAI
+16 MAI
-26 KRGNAKDSFEEQE
+26 KRGNSEDSFEEQK
-39 TFDVVWYQQQIRTLQ
+39 TVDVVWYQQQMRALQ
-54 GTIDMLQGELEGM
+54 GTIDLLEGELESL
-67 RQQQRAIYIKDLES
+67 RQQQGTVYVKDLETQ
-81 RLYEMQR
+81 LYDTQR
-88 ELMTAHRRNK
+88 ELMAAHRRNK
-98 KLTGTLQEAKEKLQ
+98 RLTGTLQEAKEKLQ
-112 ILKEKVEQLSAPPNN
+112 ILKEKVDQLSAPPNN
-127 YGVFLGGNE
+127 YGVFLGTNK
-136 DGSIDIDVSG
+136 DGTVDVDISG
-146 RKWRVNLDPGLKAED
+146 RKWRVNIDPALKDKNLA
-161 LSVGQEVIVNSG
+161 VGQEVIVNSG
-173 MNVVGIKPPER
+173 MNVVDIKHAER
-184 HGEVV
+184 HGDVV
-189 KIKERVAD
+189 KIKERIAD
-197 ELAIISL
+197 ELAIVSL
-204 RTDEERVVRVA
+204 RTDEERVVRIA
-215 ASLKDESLKTG
+215 ESLKAETLKTG
-226 DNVLLNHTTSML
+226 DPVLLNHTTSML

-271 AIRDAIEMPYLYP
+271 AIRDAIELPYLYP
-284 KEYEE
+284 KEYQE

-306 GKTLIARAVASGIA
+306 GKTLIARAVASSIA
-320 ERVRKQT
+320 ERVRKES
-327 GRAEVRGYFIN
+327 GRDDVRGYFIN

-356 REIFQKARD
+356 REVFQKARD
-365 KSREGFPVIIFFDEM
+365 KSKEGFPVIIFFDEM

-393 DMESTLVPQFLA
+393 DMESTLVPQFLS

-431 VLRPGRLDIKIKIDR
+431 VLRPGRLDVKIKIDR
-446 PNMEGAKDI
+446 PNLEGAKDI
-455 FAIYLTPDLPFAE
+455 FAIYLTPDLPFDE
-468 ETCQQFNGDTEAIS
+468 NVCQQFDGDTQAAAN
-482 KHFINEAANTM
+482 HFIDTAATEM
-493 YAMTDENRF
+493 YATTDENRF

-534 KAAIKRFIGSDGSE
+534 KEAIKRFIGSDGRN
-548 KGMCLDD
+548 KGLCLED
-555 LKAAIREEYQE
+555 LTAAIREEYHE

-595 LINEPTQEKKQ
+595 LTSEPATEKKQ
-606 NVRVTRGGTFL
+606 DIRVTRGGTFL